1 MFVLCMCLELCVAF
15 LPLPSFAAHAASKQR
30 PPPFPLKKQAW
41 VKTPRKQGGLG
52 GCAFPL
58 LADLTKGV
66 ARDYEVLIE
75 DGADAGVAL
84 R

>member
-1 MFVLCMCLELCVAF
+1 MDRLRRSSCHSLVGCVAAGDGCLLCLHPNALCV
-15 LPLPSFAAHAASKQR
+15 P
-30 PPPFPLKKQAW
+30 QAW
-41 VKTPRKQGGLG
+41 VNTPRAKGGLG
-52 GCAFPL
+52 GCSYPL
-58 LADLTKGV
+58 VSDLTKQI

>member
-1 MFVLCMCLELCVAF
+1 MAVLKRVD
-15 LPLPSFAAHAASKQR
+15 SFA
-30 PPPFPLKKQAW
+30 PFPPQKNTKKKAW
-41 VKTPRKQGGLG
+41 VKAPRKQGGLG

-58 LADLTKGV
+58 LSDLTKGV